1 MSFEIKS
8 KLEWNGTLAMKDFGN
23 ANFLALTE
31 SAILVEG
38 KADKKVH
45 VGKSSKGHIGGTLR
59 QSITRAVGK
68 TRAFVGTNIE
78 YAPYEEFGTRFR
90 GAHPFLRPAFATSIK
105 AINNIF
111 KKRYKAVKYVQ

>member
-8 KLEWNGTLAMKDFGN
+8 KLTWNGTLAMKDFDI
-23 ANFLALTE
+23 ANIKALTKA
-31 SAILVEG
+31 AILVEG
-38 KADKKVH
+38 KAVEKVH
-45 VGKSSKGHIGGTLR
+45 VDTGTLR
-59 QSITRAVGK
+59 QSITRAIQGI
-68 TRAFVGTNIE
+68 RAFVGTPLE

-111 KKRYKAVKYVQ
+111 KALYKAVKYVD